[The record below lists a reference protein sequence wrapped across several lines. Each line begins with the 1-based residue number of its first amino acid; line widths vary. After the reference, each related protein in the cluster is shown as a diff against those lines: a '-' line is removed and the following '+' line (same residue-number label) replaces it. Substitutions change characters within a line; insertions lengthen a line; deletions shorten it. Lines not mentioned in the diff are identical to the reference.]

1 MPIFAPTVKAAIG
14 IATRG
19 RAEIL
24 NETLRELRSQ
34 TCQPDRLIVCYTT
47 PADISGLDDR
57 AGIEFVISAPGLP
70 RQRNGILDLVS
81 DCDILIFLDDDFFAS
96 PRYLEAT
103 LLAFSANPDI
113 VGSTGIVLS
122 DGTRGPGITPE
133 RARLILADDQRG
145 SSEGAGWDGLV
156 DVAHGYGCNMAIRLS
171 TAREHQLHFD
181 ERLPL
186 YAWSED
192 MDYSLRLK
200 SYGRFVKL
208 AGARGVHL
216 GTKKGRSPGKF
227 LGYSQVANP
236 IYLYAKGSYTWSRAC
251 RSVGRNLIAN
261 LAKSPFPEPWVD
273 RRGRLQGNGIAFLDW
288 LRGRMAPERVLDL

>member
-1 MPIFAPTVKAAIG
+1 MPPFVSTINAAIG

-24 NETLRELRSQ
+24 NETLREIRSQ
-34 TCQPDRLIVCYTT
+34 TYQPDRLIVCYTA
-47 PADISGLDDR
+47 PADILGLDDR
-57 AGIEFVISAPGLP
+57 PDVEFVTASPGLP
-70 RQRNGILDLVS
+70 RQRNTILDLVS
-81 DCDILIFLDDDFFAS
+81 DCDVLIFLDDDFFPS
-96 PRYLEAT
+96 KHYLEAT
-103 LLAFSANPDI
+103 LSAFDAHPDI
-113 VGSTGIVLS
+113 AGSTGIVLS

-133 RARLILADDQRG
+133 QARAILENDRDKW
-145 SSEGAGWDGLV
+145 SEDASDAGV
-156 DVAHGYGCNMAIRLS
+156 IDVAHGYGCNMAIRLA
-171 TAREHQLHFD
+171 TAREHQLRFD

-192 MDYSLRLK
+192 MDYSLRLRFH
-200 SYGRFVKL
+200 GRFVKL
-208 AGARGVHL
+208 TGAQGVHL
-216 GTKKGRSPGKF
+216 GTKRGRSPGKS

-273 RRGRLQGNGIAFLDW
+273 RRGRLQGNGIAFMDW